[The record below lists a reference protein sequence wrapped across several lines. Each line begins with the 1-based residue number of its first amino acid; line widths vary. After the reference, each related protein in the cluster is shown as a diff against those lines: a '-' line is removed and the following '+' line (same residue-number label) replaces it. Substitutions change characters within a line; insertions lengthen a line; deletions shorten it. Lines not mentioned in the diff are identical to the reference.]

1 MKTVVIPSA
10 GTGSRLGDFTK
21 NYNKAM
27 CSLGPKPVISYI
39 IEHFTKED
47 EIIILLGY
55 KGDLLKQVV
64 NACYPDWNIKF
75 IEVDIYEGPK
85 SGLGYSLSRA
95 YDLLQK
101 PFIFW
106 PNDTL
111 LDNDLDNMGYD
122 NNWVIVGMHEFDSPN
137 YRHVI
142 GNKNDNKL
150 TTILPKDSVG
160 YKYSYPYTGV
170 CYIKDYKNFWEIYN
184 SNRELFIRDGEVAGL
199 NNLKDVFIYSAEKWI
214 DTGNRELF
222 EKAKLAFSQNMEEVV
237 LEKPDEAI
245 WFLGDRVVKFH
256 IDKKFISDRVKR
268 FDTFLSDEQ
277 KEANIK
283 IPELLYYDE
292 NVYVYK
298 REPGVMA
305 SKVVDSKVFSDLINR
320 FFNVNIESIS
330 DEESLKI
337 YNDFYRDKTLS
348 RIKKFCDENGEEDN
362 HIIINGLPCV
372 PASELVELI
381 NWEDI
386 SKYGV
391 FTRNYHGDFHLE
403 NILVQG
409 DKFVMLDWRQN
420 FGKSDIG
427 DLYYDLAKM
436 WHSLIVN
443 HMMVKQ
449 ERFTIE
455 NKSKNSIKIDIDRTF
470 IDTECE
476 NDLRNYI
483 DEHFYLGQAELLTC
497 IIFLNIAACHVYPY
511 SRFLFYLG
519 KYLLNSFYYKHK
531 DTKLFKTA

>member
-27 CSLGPKPVISYI
+27 CTLGPKPVISYI
-39 IEHFTKED
+39 IEKFTKED

-55 KGDLLKQVV
+55 KGDLLRQVIK
-64 NACYPDWNIKF
+64 ACYPDWNIRF
-75 IEVDIYEGPK
+75 VEVDIYEGPR

-111 LDNDLDNMGYD
+111 LENDINDMLYD
-122 NNWVIVGMHEFDSPN
+122 NNWIIVGSHEQDSKS
-137 YRHVI
+137 YRHAI
-142 GNKNDNKL
+142 GNKNDNSL
-150 TTILPKDSVG
+150 AMILPKSSVG

-170 CYIKDYKNFWEIYN
+170 CFVKDYKDFWEAYQA
-184 SNRELFIRDGEVAGL
+184 NRETFINEGEVIGL
-199 NNLKDVFIYSAEKWI
+199 NNLNDIIIYPAEKWI
-214 DTGNRELF
+214 DTGDRELF
-222 EKAKLAFSQNMEEVV
+222 EKAKSDYSKAMEEVV

-245 WFLGDRVVKFH
+245 WFIDDRVIKFH
-256 IDKKFISDRVKR
+256 IDKKFIADRVKR
-268 FDTFLSDEQ
+268 FDTFLSDDQ
-277 KEANIK
+277 KSAGIK
-283 IPELLYYDE
+283 IPKLLYYDE

-305 SKVVDSKVFSDLINR
+305 SKVVDSKIFSDLIDK
-320 FFNVNIESIS
+320 FFNVDVVDIPNEKRL
-330 DEESLKI
+330 EI

-362 HIIINGLPCV
+362 QITINGLRCR
-372 PASELVELI
+372 PAKELVKLI
-381 NWEDI
+381 NWENI
-386 SKYGV
+386 SQYGV

-403 NILVQG
+403 NILVQN

-449 ERFTIE
+449 DRFIVE
-455 NKSKNSIKIDIDRTF
+455 NKKKNSVRIDIDRTF

-476 NDLRNYI
+476 NDLKYYI
-483 DEHFYLGQAELLTC
+483 DSHFYLGQAELLTC
-497 IIFLNIAACHVYPY
+497 LIFLNIAACHIYPY

-519 KYLLNSFYYKHK
+519 KYLLNSFYYRNLN
-531 DTKLFKTA
+531 TKLFKTA